1 MILMQTFANLVSSV
15 DGIIWS
21 MALVILCLAVGLYL
35 SIRMKFPQVR
45 LIGEMVRLLVKGE
58 KSDSGITPFQAFA
71 ATVGARVGMGN
82 VAGVATA
89 IFAGGPGAVFWMW
102 LIAFIGASS
111 AFTEATLG
119 QAYKTTDAS
128 GQYIGGPAH
137 YIQKA
142 IHCRPFALA
151 FAAAAVIGPGI
162 LMPGVQI
169 NSLVSVFDEAFHVN
183 TVVVAAISCVV
194 LAVVICGGIKR
205 IAKFA
210 ELLAPVMCVIY
221 VLMALGVL
229 VVNITKVPAALALII
244 SSAFGIRPLFAGIVG
259 SAISLGVRRG
269 IYSNEAGMGCGAIVS
284 AAAES
289 SHPAKQGLVQA
300 FSVYVDTLIIC
311 TCTALTILL
320 TGIYNVQDSAGN
332 LLVNNAGDLEAGI
345 RWTQHAFMSVY
356 GNWIGKVLAVIIV
369 LFVFTS
375 MLGYFYQAE
384 VNTNYLTHDSHTA
397 KWVIRIIFVLAS
409 FSGCLINADV
419 LWNLG
424 DIGYGL
430 MAWFNII
437 AIVIL
442 APKAAEI
449 LRDYEK
455 QKKAGK
461 DPVFDPSKFGIAD
474 EKGVWDRY
482 RNPEN

>member
-1 MILMQTFANLVSSV
+1 MQALSNLVSSV
-15 DGIIWS
+15 DGIVWS
-21 MALVILCLAVGLYL
+21 MLLVVLCLGAGLYL
-35 SIRMKFPQVR
+35 SVRMKFPQVR
-45 LIGEMVRLLVKGE
+45 MIGEMVRLLVRGE

-89 IFAGGPGAVFWMW
+89 IFAGGPGAIFWMW
-102 LIAFIGASS
+102 LIAFIGAAS

-119 QAYKTTDAS
+119 QAYKTTDQD

-137 YIQKA
+137 YIEKA
-142 IHCRPFALA
+142 LKCRPYALC

-169 NSLVSVFDEAFHVN
+169 NSLVQVFEEAFSVN
-183 TVVVAAISCVV
+183 TVLVAAISCVL
-194 LAVVICGGIKR
+194 LAIVICGGIKR

-210 ELLAPVMCVIY
+210 ELLAPVMCIIY
-221 VLMALGVL
+221 VLLALGVL
-229 VVNITKVPAALALII
+229 VLNITRVPAALALIVT
-244 SSAFGIRPLFAGIVG
+244 SAFGLKPLFAGIVG

-289 SHPAKQGLVQA
+289 SHPAKQGLIQA
-300 FSVYVDTLIIC
+300 FSVYVDTIIIC
-311 TCTALTILL
+311 TATALTILL
-320 TGIYNVQDSAGN
+320 TGTYNVEDGAGN
-332 LLVNNAGDLEAGI
+332 LLVDNVGDLEAGI
-345 RWTQHAFMSVY
+345 RWTQHAFMTTY
-356 GNWIGKVLAVIIV
+356 GDWVGKVLAIIIV

-384 VNTNYLTHDSHTA
+384 VNTNYLTRNSRA
-397 KWVIRIIFVLAS
+397 ARWVIRALFVAAS
-409 FSGCLINADV
+409 FSGCLIEADV

-430 MAWFNII
+430 MAWLNII
-437 AIVIL
+437 AIVLL
-442 APKAAEI
+442 APKAAAI
-449 LRDYEK
+449 LKDYES
-455 QKKAGK
+455 QKKQGL
-461 DPVFDPSKFGIAD
+461 DPTFDPDKFGIED
-474 EKGVWDRY
+474 EKGVWDKFKKS
-482 RNPEN
+482 EKEK